1 MDLQSALQ
9 NFEKHGFHAVSF
21 ETKEEASAYLNA
33 AIDGVSVAYGG
44 SMTIAQMGLL
54 DLLKTHNDVIGHWD
68 IPAGM
73 SKAEVYA
80 KAAVT
85 DVYLTSANGAS
96 ETGELVNI
104 DGFGNRVSSSLFGHK
119 KVYFIVGVNKLE
131 PTLDKA
137 IWRARNIASP
147 KNAQRLNRKT
157 PCAAKGDRCYDCNS
171 PERICNGILIHARKM
186 SSCEME
192 IVFVNEP
199 LGF

>member
-21 ETKEEASAYLNA
+21 ETKEEAAAYLNA
-33 AIDGVSVAYGG
+33 AIDGISVAYGG

-186 SSCEME
+186 SCEME

>member
-21 ETKEEASAYLNA
+21 ETKEEAAAYLNA
-33 AIDGVSVAYGG
+33 AIDGISVAYGG